1 MKIVS
6 AALALAAALLG
17 PAAAAAEFTCP
28 RTAGYKALGPPL
40 PKSANW
46 YGSEAL
52 AVQLPQT
59 GTWPTTA
66 PGALISVKLFW
77 WSAGFRPGMES
88 NLNVT
93 IRELSGAE
101 VTAEV
106 SKPTNAHAASLGG
119 WTMLTGIDFPQPGCW
134 EITGEY
140 LGQSLSFVVETVQ
153 TASGAE
159 QSAAADRARPLD
171 P

>member
-1 MKIVS
+1 MKTVL

-17 PAAAAAEFTCP
+17 PASAFAEFTCP
-28 RTAGYKALGPPL
+28 RTTGYKALGPPL

-46 YGSEAL
+46 HGSEAL

-66 PGALISVKLFW
+66 PGAAISVKLFW

-93 IRELSGAE
+93 IRELSGAP
-101 VTAEV
+101 VTAEI
-106 SKPTNAHAASLGG
+106 SKPTNAHAPSLGG
-119 WTMLTGIDFPQPGCW
+119 WTMLTGIHFPQPGCW
-134 EITGEY
+134 EITGQY
-140 LGQSLSFVVETVQ
+140 LGQSLSFVVEVQ
-153 TASGAE
+153 APSGAE
-159 QSAAADRARPLD
+159 QAVAADRG
-171 P
+171 

>member
-1 MKIVS
+1 MKIVL

-17 PAAAAAEFTCP
+17 PASAVAEFTCP
-28 RTAGYKALGPPL
+28 RTTGHKAVGPPL
-40 PKSANW
+40 PKSGNW

-66 PGALISVKLFW
+66 PGAQISVKLFW

-93 IRELSGAE
+93 IKELSGAP
-101 VTAEV
+101 VTAEI
-106 SKPTNAHAASLGG
+106 SKPTNASASSLGG
-119 WTMLTGIDFPQPGCW
+119 STMLTGIHFPQPGCW
-134 EITGEY
+134 EITGQY

-153 TASGAE
+153 PASGA
-159 QSAAADRARPLD
+159 QQAVAADRG
-171 P
+171 